1 MSAQSEQQTG
11 QHGNIPGDFGANE
24 WYIQE
29 LYADFQ
35 KDPQS
40 VPETWRAFLA
50 DYHPDQA
57 SGGNGTPAPAAPA
70 AAAP

>member
-1 MSAQSEQQTG
+1 MSAQSEQHTG
-11 QHGNIPGDFGANE
+11 QHGNIPGDFGANA
-24 WYIQE
+24 WDIQE

-50 DYHPDQA
+50 DYHP
-57 SGGNGTPAPAAPA
+57 
-70 AAAP
+70 